1 MEQIGGWVTRRFIEQ
16 EKSTPSWL
24 SDECLPFQFIDK
36 VKPVLE
42 NTFDHRK
49 RLKLRPGAHRRPN
62 GNNKWI
68 GVVLKNQA
76 YQTKMI
82 LDSLHIS
89 HSHATILPSL
99 EVKKTKNKKKL

>member
-1 MEQIGGWVTRRFIEQ
+1 MRPLIEQ

-36 VKPVLE
+36 VKSALE

-49 RLKLRPGAHRRPN
+49 RLKLRPGAHRCPN
-62 GNNKWI
+62 EINQWR

-76 YQTKMI
+76 YQAKMI
-82 LDSLHIS
+82 VDSQHIS
-89 HSHATILPSL
+89 HSHATLLPSL
-99 EVKKTKNKKKL
+99 EVKKNPVAAC